1 MAISL
6 PSENEVL
13 EQALSY
19 FRIQF
24 PAEDLSTDSF
34 LGLLARIFA
43 AEITAWN
50 ESVLIADN
58 ESPPNS
64 KTSSI
69 GLDNWAFVFGVS
81 NGKGGYGRRGEFP
94 ASGGTGN
101 VIGITGTTF
110 TNGLTLIDSTTQI
123 IVTLDANVFLSPAPT
138 TSLVGIFSAV
148 TAGLAGNLPAGSILT
163 WQSPPAGANP
173 TVTLINPLVG
183 GEDVETDAELL
194 DRILFRIR
202 NPPKGGTAADYR
214 VWAEESVNALGVS
227 NGIDRAYIYP
237 LKSGSGSVD
246 IYITQPGSGQTRAA
260 IGAMK
265 LAAVQ
270 AYINSKRPVT
280 AKAYV
285 KVPSMLD
292 ANWMGVIVTAN
303 LNSPSYNF
311 TWDDGGVPFQ
321 PSAYNTGTKVLTM
334 SSCPAL
340 AAAVDIGLLSGI
352 FPTIA
357 YASYK
362 SRELPYILTV
372 VNHTGSTQ
380 FTILEDTLT
389 PLFSILDFT
398 NDKVN
403 AGSPATLPVLTAIL
417 DYINNLGPSRVSGF
431 ADPFDFWASNVTIGN
446 LAQIA
451 LDAKDAAGTSYL
463 FNIPE
468 VGEQRS
474 LSQPGIGILIQTP
487 VSANANDYLTFDL
500 GTPEIAYVHFGRM
513 SLFGV

>member
-50 ESVLIADN
+50 ESILVADN

-64 KTSSI
+64 KTSSV

-110 TNGLTLIDSTTQI
+110 TNGLTLVDSTTQI

-340 AAAVDIGLLSGI
+340 ADAVEVGILSGI

-357 YASYK
+357 YASAN

-389 PLFSILDFT
+389 PLTLDFT

-403 AGSPATLPVLTAIL
+403 AGSPATLPILTAIL
-417 DYINNLGPSRVSGF
+417 DYINTLGPSRISGY
-431 ADPFDFWASNVTIGN
+431 ADIYDFWASDVTIGN
-446 LAQIA
+446 LSQIA
-451 LDAKDAAGTSYL
+451 LNTMDSAGTPYL

-468 VGEQRS
+468 VGEKRS
-474 LSQPGIGILIQTP
+474 TGTFGVGVLITYP
-487 VSANANDYLTFDL
+487 ISTNANDYRTFDT
-500 GTPEIAYVHFGRM
+500 GTPEIAYVKFGKLF
-513 SLFGV
+513 LFGV

>member
-183 GEDVETDAELL
+183 GEDIETDAELL

-227 NGIDRAYIYP
+227 NGIDRAYVYP

-246 IYITQPGSGQTRAA
+246 IYITQPGSGQARAA

-285 KVPSMLD
+285 KVPSMRND
-292 ANWMGVIVTAN
+292 RWIGIRFFAN
-303 LNSPSYNF
+303 LNSPIYNF
-311 TWDDGGVPFQ
+311 TWDSQGGYYQ
-321 PSAYNTGTKVLTM
+321 PTAYNTGTKVLTITDAPFL
-334 SSCPAL
+334 SNLRTAITL
-340 AAAVDIGLLSGI
+340 GKVSGI

-357 YASYK
+357 YSSVN

-372 VNHTGSTQ
+372 IDFSGTTL
-380 FTILEDTLT
+380 FTVLETSLNG
-389 PLFSILDFT
+389 LSLDFT
-398 NDKVN
+398 NDRVLP
-403 AGSPATLPVLTAIL
+403 GSPATIPVLTEIL
-417 DYINNLGPSRVSGF
+417 TYINQLGPSRASGY
-431 ADPFDFWASNVTIGN
+431 ADINDIWASDVTIGN
-446 LAQIA
+446 LAEIA
-451 LDAKDAAGTSYL
+451 LDVKDASGTSYL
-463 FNIPE
+463 FSIPR
-468 VGEQRS
+468 VGE
-474 LSQPGIGILIQTP
+474 PHGILIETP
-487 VSANANDYLTFDL
+487 VGITGNDYPTLDI
-500 GTPEIAYVHFGRM
+500 GSPEIAYIKYGR
-513 SLFGV
+513 LTLNTIGP